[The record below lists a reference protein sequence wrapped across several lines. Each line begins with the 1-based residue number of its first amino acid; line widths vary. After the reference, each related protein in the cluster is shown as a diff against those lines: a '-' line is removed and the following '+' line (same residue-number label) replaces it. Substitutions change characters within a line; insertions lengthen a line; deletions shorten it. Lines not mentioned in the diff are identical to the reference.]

1 MGHWMPIPMQPE
13 VSGGQKVPIG
23 DEETIKSAVYLT
35 PVLAEVDATRS
46 SFKLYQDGI
55 YSDPQCPN
63 SSVNYPLQVV
73 GYGSLNGMDYWICRN
88 NWGVN

>member
-1 MGHWMPIPMQPE
+1 M
-13 VSGGQKVPIG
+13 
-23 DEETIKSAVYLT
+23 KSAVYLT

-46 SFKLYQDGI
+46 SFKLYQEGI
-55 YSDPQCPN
+55 YSDPQCSN

-88 NWGVN
+88 NWGKILYYCLSSTVT